1 MAQTRFQYHPALL
14 EQHSGIHTGALFV
27 TGLRNGPTQT
37 DLLQQSV
44 AAQMAVKAR
53 LPASLSDVPALAA
66 WRAAFRRF
74 GVDPTKYR
82 CAAEALLRRL
92 AKSGDIPSI
101 NTLVDIGNLVSIRY
115 ALPLAVFDWRAVTGT
130 VTVHNAVGQERFTEL
145 GSAEVLHPDPGEV
158 VFSDETAMVMAR
170 RWCWRQSAESAAQ
183 LDTTTVLI
191 VIEAHHATGQTDV
204 DQAVVDL
211 TDLLNAYTGGQ
222 ITTAHLNAQQPT
234 FEF

>member
-1 MAQTRFQYHPALL
+1 MSQTCFQYHPALL
-14 EQHSGIHTGALFV
+14 EQYGSIQTGALFV
-27 TGLRNGPTQT
+27 TGLRNGPTNPE
-37 DLLQQSV
+37 LLQRYV
-44 AAQMAVKAR
+44 AEQAVVKAK

-92 AKSGDIPSI
+92 SKSGDIPSI

-115 ALPLAVFDWRAVTGT
+115 ALPLAVFDWRAVTGL
-130 VTVHNAVGQERFTEL
+130 VTVHNAVGSERFTEL
-145 GSAEVLHPDPGEV
+145 GSAEFLHPEPGEV

-183 LDTTTVLI
+183 PDTTTVLI
-191 VIEAHHATGQTDV
+191 VIEAHHAAGQTNV
-204 DQAVVDL
+204 EQAVVDL
-211 TDLLNAYTGGQ
+211 AALLNAYTGGQ
-222 ITTAHLNAQQPT
+222 IKTAHLHAQQPT
-234 FEF
+234 FAF